1 MALDGIYL
9 NNITNEIKSSLI
21 GEKVNKISHPE
32 KDMVILSFRGR
43 EKVRLLFSSN
53 SSYGRVHFT
62 NIKREN
68 PKKAPLYL
76 MVLRKHLQGA
86 VLNKVIQKDGDRI
99 INLYFT
105 GRDELGFDTEL
116 VLSTE
121 IMGKHSNII
130 LIDNEKSIIID
141 AIKHVP
147 SFKNSYRTLLPGR
160 DYIAPPESN
169 KLDPL
174 SYKDEELL
182 ERNEETSDLNFDEK
196 FIMKNFN
203 GISRK
208 TSKYVF
214 ENFDGEVKNSSLEE
228 ILSYIRDIL
237 KKLSN
242 SDKFYIFLDEDG
254 EYDDISSF
262 PFFRDNIEYDSP
274 SVALEEF
281 IKDRYETNRIK
292 SRTQNLHKIITNN
305 IERVNKK
312 IKILKNTIRDSFDME
327 EYKLKGEILTANIH
341 SIDENQEKVTLLN
354 YYNNEMIDISLKK
367 DISISKNIQNYY
379 SRYNKKKR
387 ANVMAGG
394 QLILAKEELDYL
406 TSILLSLPR
415 LEKDDD
421 IEDIKEELKESG
433 YIKSKTRKKKKKKA
447 SQPMHFKSSDGID
460 IFVGKN
466 NTQNDYLTT
475 KFANKED
482 TWLHTKDIPGSHV
495 IIKSNNF
502 SDETLKEAA
511 NLAAFYSKGK
521 ASSKVP
527 VDYTKVKYV
536 KKPNGS
542 KPGMVI
548 YQTNK
553 TILID
558 PKRPLLERII

>member
-9 NNITNEIKSSLI
+9 NNITREITDSLI
-21 GEKVNKISHPE
+21 GDKVNKISHPE

-43 EKVRLLFSSN
+43 EKVRLLLSSN

-86 VLNKVIQKDGDRI
+86 VLNKVVQKDGDRI

-105 GRDELGFDTEL
+105 GRDELGYDTEL

-130 LIDNEKSIIID
+130 LIDNEKNVIID
-141 AIKHVP
+141 AVKHVP
-147 SFKNSYRTLLPGR
+147 AYKNSYRTLLPGR
-160 DYIAPPESN
+160 DYKAPPESN
-169 KLDPL
+169 KLDPI
-174 SYKDEELL
+174 SYEDSDLL
-182 ERNEETSDLNFDEK
+182 ERNPDFNLDER

-203 GISRK
+203 GISKK
-208 TSKYVF
+208 TSKYIYD
-214 ENFDGEVKNSSLEE
+214 EYKDEKDDSTKEDL
-228 ILSYIRDIL
+228 LSFIRCIL
-237 KKLSN
+237 KKLAE
-242 SDKFYIFLDEDG
+242 SDEFFIFLDDDN
-254 EYDDISSF
+254 EYMDIASY
-262 PFFRDNIEYDSP
+262 PFYKDNISFDSP

-281 IKDRYETNRIK
+281 IKDTYETNRIK

-305 IERVNKK
+305 IDRVSKK
-312 IKILKNTIRDSFDME
+312 IRILENTIKDSLDMD
-327 EYKLKGEILTANIH
+327 EYKLKGELLTSNIH
-341 SIDENQEKVTLLN
+341 SIEENQSEVTLLN
-354 YYNNEMIDISLKK
+354 YYNNEMIDIQLQKDKSLS
-367 DISISKNIQNYY
+367 DNIQRYY

-387 ANVMAGG
+387 AKVMAGG
-394 QLILAKEELDYL
+394 QLILAKEELSYL

-421 IEDIKEELKESG
+421 IEDIKDELKEAG
-433 YIKSKTRKKKKKKA
+433 YIKSKRKKGKKKKV
-447 SQPMHFKSSDGID
+447 SQPMHFKSTEGID

-475 KFANKED
+475 KFAHKED

-511 NLAAFYSKGK
+511 NLAAFYSRGK
-521 ASSKVP
+521 DSSKVP
-527 VDYTKVKYV
+527 VDYTEVKYV
-536 KKPNGS
+536 KKPSGS

-558 PKRPLLERII
+558 PERPSIKRIV